1 MDSSSSKDESNEHG
15 EAKCSGPRRA
25 VIEAALARRLRHEME
40 AAHTESTLFARRR
53 RLRGWSLYRRQT
65 TELPRAGPAVC
76 PARHC
81 TRRGSCSGSIDPR
94 RRAQV
99 PAVQTAAGL
108 LSLTSLRAAP
118 RARVLAAPRARVDVV
133 EYFIQIPSHRVGADL
148 DGLGEPAQTHVLVD
162 RGNAQVGELQYPGD
176 LDQLPVVRGVSRTRS
191 PSAAP

>member
-1 MDSSSSKDESNEHG
+1 MSPTGTAQLALALAEHTDLHDEHGMEGDDRGMYDERERDESNEHG

-81 TRRGSCSGSIDPR
+81 TRRGSCSGSIDPS
-94 RRAQV
+94 RRA
-99 PAVQTAAGL
+99 
-108 LSLTSLRAAP
+108 
-118 RARVLAAPRARVDVV
+118 
-133 EYFIQIPSHRVGADL
+133 
-148 DGLGEPAQTHVLVD
+148 
-162 RGNAQVGELQYPGD
+162 
-176 LDQLPVVRGVSRTRS
+176 
-191 PSAAP
+191 